1 MWEIFWRSI
10 KERAIPLSI
19 YCLSGILLIWMYV
32 SFFPSIQKQAADF
45 EKVFAHY
52 PQAMLEAFDIE
63 PKSLTTIEGF
73 LGGEQFSFVW
83 PLMLI
88 LLMVGYA
95 GSALAQ
101 EIEKGTMETL
111 LSLPISRL
119 KVFLAR
125 YLAGVVLLFLF
136 VALTVLLAIPLISV
150 YHFEFQPLGFYMIFI
165 LGFLFGLAIYSLAI
179 FFSSIFSDKGKVNF
193 AMGALLVLMYVLK
206 LIAALKEGLSSL
218 QYFSFFYYFDHNKTL
233 LYHKIDPLAYL
244 VFLGTAALSTLL
256 ALIWFAKRDMV
267 D

>member
-1 MWEIFWRSI
+1 MWQIFWRSI
-10 KERAIPLSI
+10 KERAISLFI
-19 YCLSGILLIWMYV
+19 FCLSGILLVWMYL

-111 LSLPISRL
+111 LSLPVSRL

-150 YHFEFQPLGFYMIFI
+150 YHFEFQPLGFYLIFI
-165 LGFLFGLAIYSLAI
+165 LGFLLGLAIYSVAI

-206 LIAALKEGLSSL
+206 LIAALKEELSSL
-218 QYFSFFYYFDHNKTL
+218 KYLSFFCYFDHNKTL
-233 LYHKIDPLAYL
+233 LYHQLDPLAL
-244 VFLGTAALSTLL
+244 WVFFGVALIFTLL
-256 ALIWFAKRDMV
+256 AMLRFVKRDI
-267 D
+267 

>member
-1 MWEIFWRSI
+1 MWQIFWRSI

-19 YCLSGILLIWMYV
+19 YCLSGILLVWMYL
-32 SFFPSIQKQAADF
+32 SFFPSIQKQATDF

-111 LSLPISRL
+111 LSLPVSRL

-125 YLAGVVLLFLF
+125 YLAGVVFLLLF
-136 VALTVLLAIPLISV
+136 VTLTILLAVPLISV
-150 YHFEFQPLGFYMIFI
+150 YHFEFQPLGFYLIFI
-165 LGFLFGLAIYSLAI
+165 LGFLFGLAIYSVAI

-193 AMGALLVLMYVLK
+193 AMGALLVLMYVFK
-206 LIAALKEGLSSL
+206 LIAALKEELSSL
-218 QYFSFFYYFDHNKTL
+218 KYLSFFYYFDHNKTL
-233 LYHKIDPLAYL
+233 LYHQLDPLAL
-244 VFLGTAALSTLL
+244 WVFFGVALIFTLL
-256 ALIWFAKRDMV
+256 AMLWFVKRDI
-267 D
+267 